1 MTSTASL
8 AAEANEISRTVESK
22 LRVET
27 TEVGLHGKAEGA
39 KQTSSARYTIGVM
52 KTSVEGKS
60 SANFGRTVDAAVET
74 LQGVLSE
81 ELGLGITV
89 FEFAGP
95 RLVPTAGTYSPFDF
109 LRLGLTEKL
118 ERRLPFLLVVSEGDL
133 AAPTLSYALAFPSR
147 LMNIGILSTN
157 RLSPSFWG
165 DDPAPEKTSRRLAGL
180 MLHTVGHLLNLEHH
194 PEPTNAMY
202 DFTSVEDLEHM
213 EEVTPEQREH
223 MRRILPREARDALED
238 DNRLRFIL
246 RQVWQDWHVILQTV
260 IRANPFKLIQ
270 QLPTMLTAAFSVII
284 VLFFTSEIWD
294 VASTV
299 ELGQL
304 IIFALIALG
313 GATTVLYRA
322 FAFAAVLTRRR
333 RIAESIVVTT
343 ASALLSLLATMVVLY
358 GIFFAVTYASTVTIF
373 PRRLMSTWP
382 TVDPAVRVIDHV
394 KLSMFVAAVGLLAG
408 SLGGRTDSTQL
419 VRYVLFLDEE
429 T

>member
-1 MTSTASL
+1 
-8 AAEANEISRTVESK
+8 
-22 LRVET
+22 
-27 TEVGLHGKAEGA
+27 
-39 KQTSSARYTIGVM
+39 M
-52 KTSVEGKS
+52 KTPVEGES
-60 SANFGRTVDAAVET
+60 SEDFARTVDAAVKN
-74 LQGVLSE
+74 LKGVLAE
-81 ELGLGITV
+81 ELGLEIRV

-95 RLVPTAGTYSPFDF
+95 HLVPTAGTYSPFDF

-118 ERRLPFLLVVSEGDL
+118 ERQLPFLLVICEVDL

-157 RLSPSFWG
+157 RLSPAFWG
-165 DDPAPEKTSRRLAGL
+165 DEPAPEKTSQRLTGL
-180 MLHTVGHLLNLEHH
+180 MLHSVGHLLNLNHH

-202 DFTSVEDLEHM
+202 DFTSVEDLERM
-213 EEVTPEQREH
+213 VEVTPQQREE
-223 MRRILPREARDALED
+223 MQRILPREARDAVED

-246 RQVWQDWHVILQTV
+246 RQVVQDWHVIVQTV
-260 IRANPFKLIQ
+260 IRANPFKLLG

-284 VLFFTSEIWD
+284 VLFFSSEIWD

-304 IIFALIALG
+304 VIFSVMALAA
-313 GATTVLYRA
+313 ATVVLYRA
-322 FAFAAVLTRRR
+322 FAFAAVLTRRK

-358 GIFFAVTYASTVTIF
+358 GIFFLVVYVSTVLIF

-382 TVDPAVRVIDHV
+382 TVDPATRVIDHV
-394 KLSMFVAAVGLLAG
+394 KLSLFVAAVGLLAG
-408 SLGGRTDSTQL
+408 SLGGRADSTQL